1 MKQALLNL
9 AETPFTNERP
19 VRRISI
25 LLWAASV
32 ALLVLN
38 VGLYQQHISHQ
49 HERSTAIESIEIR
62 RSEAVTTI
70 QRLQQELSAL
80 DLEKQNRQVEFLN
93 TQIAKRTFSWSR
105 LMDRL
110 AEVLPETVQL
120 RRVTPRMSDP
130 KDVRILRAGIGSEQA
145 VTVEMTGV
153 TNSDNSL
160 LEFVDTLFEHPSFV
174 APNLLNESRRDEN
187 LNQFTLSVL
196 YLPDRQISD
205 RQLEVT
211 R

>member
-1 MKQALLNL
+1 
-9 AETPFTNERP
+9 
-19 VRRISI
+19 
-25 LLWAASV
+25 
-32 ALLVLN
+32 
-38 VGLYQQHISHQ
+38 
-49 HERSTAIESIEIR
+49 
-62 RSEAVTTI
+62 
-70 QRLQQELSAL
+70 
-80 DLEKQNRQVEFLN
+80 
-93 TQIAKRTFSWSR
+93 
-105 LMDRL
+105 MDRL

-130 KDVRILRAGIGSEQA
+130 KDVRILRAGIGSEPA

-160 LEFVDTLFEHPSFV
+160 LEFVDALFAHPSFV
-174 APNLLNESRRDEN
+174 APDLVNESRRDEN

>member
-1 MKQALLNL
+1 VKQALLNL

-19 VRRISI
+19 VRRTSI
-25 LLWAASV
+25 LLWAMSF

-38 VGLYQQHISHQ
+38 VGLYQQHISSQ
-49 HERSTAIESIEIR
+49 HERSTAIEMIEIR
-62 RSEAVTTI
+62 RSEALTAI
-70 QRLQQELSAL
+70 QRLQQELST
-80 DLEKQNRQVEFLN
+80 LELPKQNRQIEFLN

-130 KDVRILRAGIGSEQA
+130 KDVRILRADVGSEQA
-145 VTVEMTGV
+145 VTLEMTGV
-153 TNSDNSL
+153 TRSDKSL
-160 LEFVDTLFEHPSFV
+160 LELVDALFAHPSFV
-174 APNLLNESRRDEN
+174 TPNLANESRQDEN
-187 LNQFTLSVL
+187 LKQFALSVL
-196 YLPDRQISD
+196 YLPDRQSSD
-205 RQLEVT
+205 RQLEVA

>member
-19 VRRISI
+19 VRRTSI
-25 LLWAASV
+25 LLWAMSF

-38 VGLYQQHISHQ
+38 VGLYQQHISSQ
-49 HERSTAIESIEIR
+49 HERSTAIEMIEIR
-62 RSEAVTTI
+62 RSEALTAI
-70 QRLQQELSAL
+70 QRLQQELST
-80 DLEKQNRQVEFLN
+80 LELPKQNRQIEFLN

-130 KDVRILRAGIGSEQA
+130 KDVRILRADVGSEQA
-145 VTVEMTGV
+145 VTLEMTGV
-153 TNSDNSL
+153 TRSDKSL
-160 LEFVDTLFEHPSFV
+160 LELVDALFAHPSFV
-174 APNLLNESRRDEN
+174 TPNLANESRQDEN
-187 LNQFTLSVL
+187 LKQFALSVL
-196 YLPDRQISD
+196 YLPDRQSSD
-205 RQLEVT
+205 RQLEVA